1 MPDKPL
7 SRLWDSIADRGR
19 EILAAQRGAQWW
31 HSLENLCHDLLSERG
46 EASGTALARELV
58 ERYEAMDEA
67 QRLSFFTLLEQQFS
81 PDIETIV
88 AAAKAFRKTPG
99 AESLRALSRAVEAPR
114 QELIRRINLAPSG
127 TAAIVSMRK
136 NLLQLLEANPQLKA
150 VEADFQHLLRS
161 WFNRGFLELRR
172 IDWGTPAL
180 ILEKL
185 AEHEAVHE
193 IRSWPDM
200 RRRLEGD
207 RRCFAFF
214 HPGLPEE
221 PLIFVEVALVEGL
234 ADSIEVLLDRKGPKQ
249 DPYRANTAIFYSISN
264 CQEGLRGISFGNF
277 LIKQVVSVLEAELPQ
292 LKTFATLSPIPGFR
306 SWLARAAESA
316 EDGIPLEEL
325 DQLDALKQ
333 RNWHRNAET
342 AEALREPLLGLC
354 AHYLLDEKQN
364 GEPRDPVARFHL
376 GNGASIERIN
386 WLADR
391 SAKGLNRSAGMM
403 VNYSYRPTEIEKNHE
418 AYVHRGRIASSS
430 AVRALARKI

>member
-88 AAAKAFRKTPG
+88 TAAKAFRRTPG

-127 TAAIVSMRK
+127 TAAIVSMRQS
-136 NLLQLLEANPQLKA
+136 LLQLLEANPQLKS

-172 IDWGTPAL
+172 IDWSTPA
-180 ILEKL
+180 ITLEKL
-185 AEHEAVHE
+185 GEHEAVHE
-193 IRSWPDM
+193 IRGWPDM
-200 RRRLEGD
+200 RRRLERD

-249 DPYRANTAIFYSISN
+249 DPYQANTAIFYSISN

-277 LIKQVVSVLEAELPQ
+277 LIKQVVAELEAELPQ

-306 SWLARAAESA
+306 SWLARAAERV

-333 RNWHRNAET
+333 RNWHRNAEA
-342 AEALREPLLGLC
+342 AEALREPLLALC
-354 AHYLLDEKQN
+354 AHYLLEEKQN

-403 VNYSYRPTEIEKNHE
+403 VNYSYRPTQIEKNHE

-430 AVRALARKI
+430 SVRALARKR